1 MLSTHAFGALAALA
15 VAFGASPAFANEAP
29 APAAATQV
37 SVVTASAAATPAT
50 NGDAEYAQLF
60 NSWKSLDSGLPHTGV
75 IAAPAA
81 SASVPNGLPLARAIL
96 TSNYGMRTHP
106 ILGGARKHEGIDL
119 AAPRGTPVYAPADGT
134 VERASWF
141 SSYGN
146 FIEIDHGG
154 SMETRYG
161 HLSGYAVAAG
171 DHVTKGQ
178 LIGYVGTTGRST
190 GPHLHYEVRVGGAAV
205 DPTPYLADTQL
216 ALSNDPNL
224 GRGGR

>member
-1 MLSTHAFGALAALA
+1 MLSTHAFGALATAMLA
-15 VAFGASPAFANEAP
+15 IGASPALASEAP
-29 APAAATQV
+29 APGAATQV
-37 SVVTASAAATPAT
+37 SMVSAGSAATPAAT
-50 NGDAEYAQLF
+50 GDSEYAQLF
-60 NSWKSLDSGLPHTGV
+60 NSWKSLDSGVPHTGV

-81 SASVPNGLPLARAIL
+81 SASIPSGLPLARAVL
-96 TSNYGMRTHP
+96 TSNYGMRIHP
-106 ILGGARKHEGIDL
+106 VLGGARKHEGIDL

-190 GPHLHYEVRVGGAAV
+190 GPHLHYEVRVAGAAV
-205 DPTPYLADTQL
+205 DPTRYLADTQL
-216 ALSNDPNL
+216 ALSNDPKL
-224 GRGGR
+224 GRGGE